1 MKQKKQFRLYDI
13 YRYIVTKEK
22 PNVRGIEEF
31 YSNSDASVLQVNGH
45 TYLAKDESE
54 LKEAVSA
61 VNKSLNN
68 CAKPGPKKAVEP
80 DYISC
85 TGFNSIEEAF
95 KAAVV
100 DVEKICGGVKCGGTA
115 HTTGCKIGG

>member
-45 TYLAKDESE
+45 TYCSIDESE
-54 LKEAVSA
+54 LKLAVSA
-61 VNKSLNN
+61 INKSLNN
-68 CAKPGPKKAVEP
+68 CAKPGPKKAPEFNC
-80 DYISC
+80 ISC
-85 TGFNSIEEAF
+85 AGPNNIEEAF
-95 KAAVV
+95 KEAVEV
-100 DVEKICGGVKCGGTA
+100 ICGGKSCGGMVR
-115 HTTGCKIGG
+115 TTRCKKGV